1 MPGKL
6 RIALSA
12 KPGVLGV
19 RVKDSVRTAVDET
32 AQVLRSLGH
41 EVTERDPAYGD
52 MRPPFTPRWLRGIRD
67 DAAAMPDPGQLEAR
81 TRSLARLG
89 GVVGERGVRWALR
102 GEPRRAER
110 IGAIFED
117 HDVLLTATTYAPPP
131 PLDPPGVYHPPALVP
146 DGVDDLTDQEYLS
159 LFKPPRPVPTDLSMK
174 PDLVD
179 EVRGLDARVVT
190 LENRKPGPTNPPAR
204 TPSTND

>member
-1 MPGKL
+1 AAASPPGKL

-89 GVVGERGVRWALR
+89 GVVGERGVRAAPVGVQLVGR
-102 GEPRRAER
+102 SGDE
-110 IGAIFED
+110 
-117 HDVLLTATTYAPPP
+117 AT
-131 PLDPPGVYHPPALVP
+131 L
-146 DGVDDLTDQEYLS
+146 LS
-159 LFKPPRPVPTDLSMK
+159 LAAQLEAEIGWLDRCPP
-174 PDLVD
+174 VD
-179 EVRGLDARVVT
+179 
-190 LENRKPGPTNPPAR
+190 
-204 TPSTND
+204 